1 MQIVNGGAG
10 SVVDEGKKRSKSAT
24 RSKPVQCF
32 ATDCGKQNGYRSSRK
47 GFVAVMSAVPFFQS
61 LNAQGF
67 FFTSLMSFNHVG
79 LSALIRCVI
88 SSIDCSFSFPPC

>member
-1 MQIVNGGAG
+1 MQIVSGGAG

-47 GFVAVMSAVPFFQS
+47 GFVAVICPRFLFFKVLMPKVSS
-61 LNAQGF
+61 L
-67 FFTSLMSFNHVG
+67 L
-79 LSALIRCVI
+79 R
-88 SSIDCSFSFPPC
+88 